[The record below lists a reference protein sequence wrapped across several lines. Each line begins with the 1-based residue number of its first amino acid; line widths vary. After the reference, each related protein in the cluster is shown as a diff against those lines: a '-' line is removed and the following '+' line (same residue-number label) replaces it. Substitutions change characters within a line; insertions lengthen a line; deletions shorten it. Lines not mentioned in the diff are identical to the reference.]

1 MKFTFL
7 GYSQEKLI
15 ENGIDL
21 KEASILRLVADLH
34 KGLVNKKKYSVFNN
48 EIYVWFTYGYLAR
61 QFPIAG
67 SEKTIMRKI
76 NELVEKGFLKKIIKT
91 NRNGMAGTYMYIA
104 VSKNMKSLTL
114 SVKKIIRIFTICPII
129 LSKLSDKFSY
139 GVNLFGK
146 RYN

>member
-104 VSKNMKSLTL
+104 VSKKYEELDSFSEENYKN
-114 SVKKIIRIFTICPII
+114 IYD
-129 LSKLSDKFSY
+129 LSDYSF
-139 GVNLFGK
+139 
-146 RYN
+146 

>member
-1 MKFTFL
+1 MLNIKKFFQKTKNFPLFPLSLLSTSLFFDFHGIVWIDKKKKINFWRRKEYEIYL

-76 NELVEKGFLKKIIKT
+76 NELVEKGFLKKIIK
-91 NRNGMAGTYMYIA
+91 
-104 VSKNMKSLTL
+104 
-114 SVKKIIRIFTICPII
+114 
-129 LSKLSDKFSY
+129 
-139 GVNLFGK
+139 
-146 RYN
+146 